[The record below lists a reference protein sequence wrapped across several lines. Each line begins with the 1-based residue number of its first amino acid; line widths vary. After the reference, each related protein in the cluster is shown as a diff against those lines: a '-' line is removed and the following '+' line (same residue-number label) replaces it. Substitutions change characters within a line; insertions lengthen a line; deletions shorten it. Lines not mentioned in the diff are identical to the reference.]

1 MATDKEKK
9 MNAVMTGDR
18 RLPQY
23 DISGLTVLI
32 LEKHSLMRDLMKQVF
47 QEFRVKNV
55 HITDDVNAAFG
66 IFCETE
72 VDLILTDW
80 SQGIDGM
87 GFLSNVRLHE
97 DSPNPYVPVIV
108 VTANTEIKHVFTA
121 RDTGMTEYLAKPVS
135 AQLIYS
141 RICATIDSTR
151 PFVRA
156 GGFFGPD
163 RRRHRGHYAGVERRT
178 TDLHVRRAK

>member
-1 MATDKEKK
+1 MSANTSG
-9 MNAVMTGDR
+9 NR

-32 LEKHSLMRDLMKQVF
+32 LEQQSLMRDLMKHVF
-47 QEFRVKNV
+47 REFKVKNV
-55 HITDDVNAAFG
+55 HITDDVHAAFE
-66 IFCETE
+66 IFCETD

-80 SQGIDGM
+80 SHGIDGM
-87 GFLSNVRLHE
+87 GFLKNVRLND

-108 VTANTEIKHVFTA
+108 VTANTEIDHVFVA
-121 RDTGMTEYLAKPVS
+121 RDTGMSEYLAKPVS
-135 AQLIYS
+135 AKLIYS
-141 RICATIDSTR
+141 RICSTIDSTR

-163 RRRHRGHYAGVERRT
+163 RRRRRVPYNGEDRRIHELQAKSAG
-178 TDLHVRRAK
+178 

>member
-1 MATDKEKK
+1 
-9 MNAVMTGDR
+9 MNDIRPGGR
-18 RLPQY
+18 PLPNY

-32 LEKHSLMRDLMKQVF
+32 LEQQSLMRDLMKHVF
-47 QEFRVKNV
+47 REFRVKNV
-55 HITDDVNAAFG
+55 HITDDVNAAFS
-66 IFCETE
+66 IFCETD

-80 SQGIDGM
+80 SHGIDGM
-87 GFLSNVRLHE
+87 RFLKDVRLHE

-108 VTANTEIKHVFTA
+108 VTANTEINHVFIA
-121 RDTGMTEYLAKPVS
+121 RDNGMSEYLAKPVS

-141 RICATIDSTR
+141 RICSTIDSTR

-163 RRRHRGHYAGVERRT
+163 RRRRRHPYTGVERRDMPLT
-178 TDLHVRRAK
+178 ASHAK

>member
-1 MATDKEKK
+1 
-9 MNAVMTGDR
+9 MNAVSPNDR
-18 RLPQY
+18 QLPKY

-32 LEKHSLMRDLMKQVF
+32 LEQQSLMRDLMKQVF
-47 QEFRVKNV
+47 REFKVKNV
-55 HITDDVNAAFG
+55 HVTDDVDAAFQ
-66 IFCETE
+66 IFCETD

-80 SQGIDGM
+80 SHGIDGM
-87 GFLSNVRLHE
+87 GFLKNVRLHE

-108 VTANTEIKHVFTA
+108 VTANTEIDHVFVA
-121 RDTGMTEYLAKPVS
+121 RDTGMSEYLAKPVS
-135 AQLIYS
+135 ANLIYS

-163 RRRHRGHYAGVERRT
+163 RRRRRVAFQGADRRT
-178 TDLHVRRAK
+178 NELQLKTGG